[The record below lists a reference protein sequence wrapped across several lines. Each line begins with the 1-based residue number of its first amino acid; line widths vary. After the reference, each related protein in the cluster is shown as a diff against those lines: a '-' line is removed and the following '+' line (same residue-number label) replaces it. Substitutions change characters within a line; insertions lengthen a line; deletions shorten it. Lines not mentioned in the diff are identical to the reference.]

1 MSDTTPPFLY
11 LDIDGVLV
19 KDSAYA
25 GVKTYKELNELD
37 PVTLIDREAVARLN
51 RVADRFEIILSSRW
65 YPKFSVNK
73 VQSFLASAGF
83 TGTLAGVTE
92 ERKLSSYKE
101 NEIRWHRQS
110 SQENFERPYL
120 ILDDEKFRFGA
131 FPEGNIIQTDPE
143 LGLTDEDL
151 DKILK
156 FLETVTK

>member
-1 MSDTTPPFLY
+1 MSEKPFLY

-25 GVKTYKELNELD
+25 GVKTYKDLDGMD

-51 RVADRFEIILSSRW
+51 RVAHRFEIILSSRW
-65 YPKFSVNK
+65 YPRFSLDA

-92 ERKLSSYKE
+92 ERKMSSHKE

-120 ILDDEKFRFGA
+120 ILDDEDFRVGA
-131 FPEGNIIQTDPE
+131 FPVRNIVKTNPE
-143 LGLTDEDL
+143 MGLTDADL
-151 DKILK
+151 EKILK
-156 FLETVTK
+156 YLERVS